1 VGVLVVILRFTLI
14 EVLKRGKLVQG
25 RYEVYSKNRAL
36 LYSYYI
42 PYSLINTIIIYNRPS
57 K

>member
-1 VGVLVVILRFTLI
+1 VLVVILRFILI

-25 RYEVYSKNRAL
+25 RYEVYSRNRASP
-36 LYSYYI
+36 YSYYI
-42 PYSLINTIIIYNRPS
+42 RCGLINTVVIYNRPS